1 MAESGCLRDMKVQNL
16 EVGGTLSG
24 IRRPVI
30 ALTNAATV
38 AKTLVASDSGSLV
51 TIDPSTDSETTV
63 TLTLPSPE
71 VGLEFTFAI
80 IADAGNAG
88 ADVILKT
95 TGNAVDLKGL
105 LTQGNAANDVSVDA
119 TDVAAGETLL
129 ELAHSKITFDASV
142 STSFGNTIFTCVCN
156 GSHWITTGNSTA
168 VSGVTNP
175 VLSANV

>member
-51 TIDPSTDSETTV
+51 TIDPSTNSATTV
-63 TLTLPSPE
+63 TLTLPAPE
-71 VGLEFTFAI
+71 VGLQFTFAI
-80 IADAGNAG
+80 IADAGNGG

-95 TGNAVDLKGL
+95 TGNDVDLKGL
-105 LTQGNAANDVSVDA
+105 LTQGNAANA
-119 TDVAAGETLL
+119 EAASQTVL
-129 ELAHSKITFDASV
+129 ELAHSKVTFDASV
-142 STSFGNTIFTCVCN
+142 STTFGNTIFTCVCN

>member
-105 LTQGNAANDVSVDA
+105 LTQGNAANA
-119 TDVAAGETLL
+119 EAASQTVL
-129 ELAHSKITFDASV
+129 ELAHSKVTFDASV

>member
-16 EVGGTLSG
+16 EVDGTLSG
-24 IRRPVI
+24 VRRPVI
-30 ALTNAATV
+30 ALTNAATI

-51 TIDPSTDSETTV
+51 TIDPSTDSNTTV
-63 TLTLPSPE
+63 TVTLPSPE

-80 IADAGNAG
+80 IADAGNAA

-95 TGNAVDLKGL
+95 TGNAVDLKGV
-105 LTQGNAANDVSVDA
+105 LTQGNAQNAE
-119 TDVAAGETLL
+119 AASQTVL

-142 STSFGNTIFTCVCN
+142 STSFGNTIFTCVSN
-156 GSHWITTGNSTA
+156 GSHWFTTGNSTA